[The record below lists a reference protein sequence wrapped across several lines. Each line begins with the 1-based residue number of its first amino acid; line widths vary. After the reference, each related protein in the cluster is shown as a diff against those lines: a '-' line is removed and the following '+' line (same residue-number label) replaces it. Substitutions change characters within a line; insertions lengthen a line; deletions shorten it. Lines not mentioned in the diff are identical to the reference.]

1 MCWLAAQVPAAASSR
16 PKLGAR
22 SCLPFPRGWQGRSL
36 LSDDASAA
44 VCPGTG
50 SWSRACPSPEIPCGT
65 LASRS
70 VSKPLGQRLAHW

>member
-36 LSDDASAA
+36 LSHLLCAPGPGAGAEPVQVQKSRVGRWRL
-44 VCPGTG
+44 VC
-50 SWSRACPSPEIPCGT
+50 
-65 LASRS
+65 
-70 VSKPLGQRLAHW
+70 V